1 VSARR
6 TLLALR
12 ATAAAALVL
21 LLNGSQCSFGGH
33 ELFGGLG
40 QNTGQTLI
48 APISAFGSVFVGGT
62 EYADSAAAVTLD
74 GAPANELALRPGQNA
89 TVVATIAGGASTGTA
104 SSVAVSDK
112 LLGPVSATDPATGSF
127 TVLGQ
132 KVQVTGDSSVG
143 AGIVPADAAG
153 LSVGQVVAIDGYRT
167 STGLIASRIDP
178 PAPGQALRVA
188 GVVSGLDGFAQQF
201 RLGGTTVDYSRVS
214 GGLPALIRDGSYVVA
229 SGGTATAAATLQ
241 AALVVQATE
250 APSGA
255 SGDDGRVHGAVTRFG
270 STTDFDVG
278 GQTVS
283 TGSSTTFSGG
293 TSTEVVA
300 DRELEVSGQYDRS
313 GVLQASSVAFAPVT
327 SFRVVGPLAAI
338 GSSAGTL
345 SIAGITVSTDARTRW
360 EDLSAGALHV
370 FGIAALG
377 SGDWIE
383 VRGVA
388 GTGPAASAHIIERRV
403 QPSPAYVELQAVPS
417 ALANPSLTLVGVTV
431 DTSTA
436 TFSDASGQSLSRTS
450 FFAAAGNRV
459 VRVVGAFIGTTLT
472 AATVSLRP

>member
-1 VSARR
+1 MNSRQ

-33 ELFGGLG
+33 ELFSGLG
-40 QNTGQTLI
+40 QSTAQTSI

-62 EYADSAAAVTLD
+62 EYADSSAAVTLD
-74 GAPANELALRPGQNA
+74 GAPANELGLRPGQNA
-89 TVVATIAGGASTGTA
+89 TMVATIAGNASTATA

-112 LLGPVSATDPATGSF
+112 LIGAVSATDPAAGSF
-127 TVLGQ
+127 TLLGQ
-132 KVQVTGDSSVG
+132 TVQVTGDTSVG
-143 AGIVPADAAG
+143 AAIGPADASG
-153 LSVGQVVAIDGYRT
+153 LIVGQVVVIDGYRT

-178 PAPGQALRVA
+178 PALGQALRAA

-241 AALVVQATE
+241 ATLVVQATE
-250 APSGA
+250 AAGGADGDSGL
-255 SGDDGRVHGAVTRFG
+255 VHGAVTRFG
-270 STTDFDVG
+270 STTDFDVA
-278 GQTVS
+278 GQAVA
-283 TGSSTTFSGG
+283 TGSSTSFSGG
-293 TSTEVVA
+293 TSADLAA
-300 DRELEVSGQYDRS
+300 DRELEVLGQYDRS
-313 GVLQASSVAFAPVT
+313 GVLQASSVAFAPAA

-338 GSSAGTL
+338 GSTAGTL
-345 SIAGITVSTDARTRW
+345 SIAGITLSTDVRTRW

-370 FGIAALG
+370 FGLAKLG

-388 GTGPAASAHIIERRV
+388 GTGASASAHIIERRI

-417 ALANPSLTLVGVTV
+417 TLANPSLTLVGVTV

-436 TFSDASGQSLSRTS
+436 TFTDASGQSLSRTS
-450 FFAAAGNRV
+450 FFAAASGRV